1 LTSELENEL
10 IFCLLKEGNS
20 AGSNQLQ
27 VKWYSNPSKPLK
39 PNGHIQYS
47 VYANGPFLIELNKT
61 DTINY
66 KKQNKSFIK
75 IDTLNLF
82 NTTILNTRYGIIDK
96 ILPYSNYSLQ
106 INASNTKGFILSNII
121 ILQTF
126 KSIPDFVVP
135 PQVVNARSNSLQIEW
150 YDPILI
156 NSDDKIFYFLVDYR
170 VKYIWNENGSIDNSK
185 YESQIFSLFSSKTL
199 TKTFTLNGLKPFTAF
214 SFQVTVINSYG
225 QSKSEYS
232 DDYYTRE
239 ETPRFQDEPT
249 ILNFT
254 SDTVLISWQPPKMPN
269 GIIKNYIL
277 HALKFT
283 EDDLLGNSLTI
294 SQNVTLKSSSNSYL
308 FVNLEPYT
316 FYLFDVD
323 ACNSQG

>member
-1 LTSELENEL
+1 M
-10 IFCLLKEGNS
+10 
-20 AGSNQLQ
+20 
-27 VKWYSNPSKPLK
+27 K
-39 PNGHIQYS
+39 PNGNIQYS
-47 VYANGPFLIELNKT
+47 IHANGPFLIELNKT
-61 DTINY
+61 ETISY

-106 INASNTKGFILSNII
+106 INASNTKGFILSNTIM
-121 ILQTF
+121 LETF
-126 KSIPDFVVP
+126 KSIPDLIVP
-135 PQVVNARSNSLQIEW
+135 PQILNIRSNSLQIEW
-150 YDPILI
+150 YDPILA

-170 VKYIWNENGSIDNSK
+170 IKQLWNANGSIDNPN
-185 YESQIFSLFSSKTL
+185 YESQIYSLFSSKTL
-199 TKTFTLNGLKPFTAF
+199 TKTFTLNGLKQFTAF

-239 ETPRFQDEPT
+239 ETPRFQDEPI

-254 SDTVLISWQPPKMPN
+254 SDTVLLSWLPPKMPN
-269 GIIKNYIL
+269 GIIKNYRL

-283 EDDLLGNSLTI
+283 EDNVLGNSLTI
-294 SQNVTLKSSSNSYL
+294 TQNVTLKSFSNSYL
-308 FVNLEPYT
+308 FEKL
-316 FYLFDVD
+316 
-323 ACNSQG
+323 